1 MTKDYWSWLE
11 TVDLPATGV
20 PDLVAANL
28 NDRRD
33 FRAAQIGSQLKRDA
47 DALAFHRLFE
57 RLALLYRHFEASD
70 TQAAE
75 GTGTV
80 KVKDRVKGV
89 YTSLLAD
96 GYSIPRQ
103 VGDLAATLNLVSP
116 AVDLKMLPQHSVL
129 WSFTFTMQSE
139 YVSRDDAGLYAI
151 DNPVR
156 KEIVFKL
163 PMVASTSWKGALRS
177 AYRQT
182 HAVDDAA
189 ADVIRLFGTAL
200 DDDTGEAGALHF
212 FSTFF
217 DRMGVMVINPH
228 DRATGIGAKGPI
240 LFEVV
245 PPGSEASFNL
255 LYVPKHGS
263 TIEHVCAALT
273 RVSAAIEAMFTLYG
287 FGAKTSSGSGTARS
301 YLKDGKLSVKA
312 SLPVVNSGGNAAPQE
327 AEPAAD
333 LPRYLEA
340 PDLLSADF
348 RAPDGSLKS
357 EEEYQRVVQGQGKK
371 YKKED
376 RWLYEKARKWYERRQ
391 QELAAPEP
399 AAEEP
404 VAELPPVTE
413 LSFASFEDLT
423 RAAAA
428 LADSLRKE
436 GGA

>member
-11 TVDLPATGV
+11 EVDLPATDV

-28 NDRRD
+28 HDRRD
-33 FRAAQIGSQLKRDA
+33 FRAAQIGSQLKREA
-47 DALAFHRLFE
+47 DALAFYRLFE

-89 YTSLLAD
+89 YTDLLAD

-103 VGDLAATLNLVSP
+103 VGELAATLNLLSP
-116 AVDLKMLPQHSVL
+116 AVDLATLPQHSVL
-129 WSFTFTMQSE
+129 WSFTFAMESE

-182 HAVDDAA
+182 HAVDDDA

-200 DDDTGEAGALHF
+200 DDDTGEAGTLHF

-217 DRMGVMVINPH
+217 NRMGVMVINPH
-228 DRATGIGAKGPI
+228 DRATGIGEKGPI

-245 PPGSEASFNL
+245 PPGSEASFTL

-263 TIEHVCAALT
+263 STEDVCTSLT
-273 RVSAAIEAMFTLYG
+273 RVSAAIEAMFTLFG
-287 FGAKTSSGSGTARS
+287 FGAKTSSGSGTARRF
-301 YLKDGKLSVKA
+301 LKEGKISIKA
-312 SLPVVNSGGNAAPQE
+312 ALPAVSSSANTAPLE

-340 PDLLSADF
+340 PDLLRADF
-348 RAPDGSLKS
+348 RAPDGTLKS
-357 EEEYQRVVQGQGKK
+357 EEEYERLVLSQGKK

-376 RWLYEKARKWYERRQ
+376 HQLYERARKWYERRQ

-399 AAEEP
+399 ASTET
-404 VAELPPVTE
+404 VAELPPVAE
-413 LSFASFEDLT
+413 LPFASFEELT

-428 LADSLRKE
+428 LAETLRKE